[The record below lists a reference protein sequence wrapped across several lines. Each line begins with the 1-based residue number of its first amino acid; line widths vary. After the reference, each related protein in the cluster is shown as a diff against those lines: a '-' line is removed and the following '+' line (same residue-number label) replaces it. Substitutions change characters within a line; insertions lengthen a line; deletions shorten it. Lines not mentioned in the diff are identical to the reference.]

1 MQTKHNTHNRNI
13 IYSNNDRGCERNKP
27 KQREV
32 EYRTAL
38 RGIGYAL

>member
-1 MQTKHNTHNRNI
+1 MQIKHNTYNKNI
-13 IYSNNDRGCERNKP
+13 ICSSNDRGYEGNKP